1 MSTSTRLRQAWTI
14 AAMQL
19 RRVFFARRS
28 LWVYA
33 LALFPAL
40 AFFTHGVEVVL
51 TRENLSDQI
60 TSPAAI
66 ARVREGDTPEQVLE
80 RAGEPVS
87 NRITS
92 RARTL
97 RDGRELPERRRVV
110 YFDGRSRWYLTF
122 TSGELT
128 SKSPRLLIDFSDD
141 RLVFAGIFQYFYLR
155 LAIFFGCLGIFMN
168 LFRGEML
175 DQTLHFW
182 FLAPARR
189 EVLLLGK
196 YLAGLIASVVIFS
209 AGAALCF
216 LVMLWPQ
223 ESAEL
228 AAFWPDPGVSHLF
241 WYCAAAALACVGYG
255 SVFLAAGLLLR
266 NPIIPAI
273 VMLFWEGINP
283 LLPAMLQKLSVL
295 YYVQAL
301 TPVGAP
307 TDPGAPLLIQ
317 LLMSPAEPPS
327 TAGAVLGLVA
337 LTAVV
342 LWVAS
347 HAVRRLEINYSTD

>member
-1 MSTSTRLRQAWTI
+1 MSAAARLRQAWMI

-33 LALFPAL
+33 LALFPVL
-40 AFFTHGVEVVL
+40 AFFIHGVEVVL
-51 TRENLSDQI
+51 TRDRLADQI

-80 RAGEPVS
+80 RVGEPV
-87 NRITS
+87 TGWTTE
-92 RARTL
+92 ARTL
-97 RDGRELPERRRVV
+97 RNGRELPARRYMR
-110 YFDGRSRWYLTF
+110 YFDGRSEWHLNF

-128 SKSPRLLIDFSDD
+128 RKSSRLLIDFGDD
-141 RLVFAGIFQYFYLR
+141 RRVFAAIFQYFYLR

-182 FLAPARR
+182 FLVPARR
-189 EVLLLGK
+189 DVLLLGK

-209 AGAALCF
+209 TGAALCF

-228 AAFWPDPGVSHLF
+228 AAFWPDPGLSHLF

-283 LLPAMLQKLSVL
+283 LLPAGLQKLSVL

-301 TPVGAP
+301 TPVPAP
-307 TDPGAPLLIQ
+307 MDSGAPLLIQ
-317 LLMSPAEPPS
+317 LLMSPAAPPS
-327 TAGAVLGLVA
+327 AAGAVLGLVA

-342 LWVAS
+342 LWVAAY
-347 HAVRRLEINYSTD
+347 AVRRLEINYSTD